1 MLARGW
7 RPGMEELLLLMLG
20 RGGESVNGGRGGS
33 ASGWRVATGF
43 AALATRAASGFGP
56 WASGFCWGPEARPW
70 AWQPLQSS
78 LLLLPAAPRRPPPL
92 DLKMMP
98 HTHALMDGSPCGA
111 SAGALGPAFCC
122 GGVAGGSVRR
132 GGEAAAAFED
142 VDVVDHVSLESEGTH
157 MGDLCVPAKS
167 GHAM

>member
-7 RPGMEELLLLMLG
+7 RPGFEVLLLLMLG
-20 RGGESVNGGRGGS
+20 RGGESVKGGRGGS
-33 ASGWRVATGF
+33 ASGCRVAL
-43 AALATRAASGFGP
+43 ALALATRAAPGC
-56 WASGFCWGPEARPW
+56 CWGFEARPW

-78 LLLLPAAPRRPPPL
+78 LFLLPAAPRRPPPL

-122 GGVAGGSVRR
+122 GGVAGGLARW
-132 GGEAAAAFED
+132 GGEAAAAFEE
-142 VDVVDHVSLESEGTH
+142 VDIVDHVSLESEGTH
-157 MGDLCVPAKS
+157 MGDLCVPANS